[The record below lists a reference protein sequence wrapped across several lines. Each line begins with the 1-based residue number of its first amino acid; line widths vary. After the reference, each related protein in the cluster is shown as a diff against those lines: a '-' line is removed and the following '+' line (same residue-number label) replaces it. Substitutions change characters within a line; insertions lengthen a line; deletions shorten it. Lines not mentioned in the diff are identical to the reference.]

1 MAGYAVVDVE
11 TTGLFPG
18 GSDRIVEVAVVHVSP
33 DGERERS
40 WTTLLNPGRDLGP
53 QHIHGIA
60 AADVL
65 GAPTFGDVAGTLA
78 ELLAGRVF
86 VAHNASFDARFVAA
100 EYAALG
106 HDVPVVPETCLCT
119 MRWAG
124 RLLPGVAPRTLAG
137 CCAHVGIPLEGAHAA
152 LVDATATAELLR
164 YYLRVLGSAGRDA
177 DDWWRAHELAETA
190 RWPEVPVH
198 DVGCCERGASAAGAA
213 APFLERI
220 VERLPGTCGPAE
232 HQEYLAMLDRALLD
246 RLLSVREREAL
257 VGLADRLGI
266 GRTTARRLHRE
277 YLAGL
282 AAEAVRDGV
291 VTEDEVVDLVGV
303 AELLCVDKAEALEVI
318 EVARREAGLGEG
330 EAAAG
335 VGCDRFRLRPGDLVV
350 FTGDMSRPR
359 EEWMRRAVA
368 AGLVPHPQVTK
379 SVALVVAAD
388 PDSLSGK
395 AKKAAAYGIPIVG
408 ECAFEQMLQQL
419 WVEPSTSSRTDA
431 LARA

>member
-18 GSDRIVEVAVVHVSP
+18 GTDRIVEVAVVHVSP

-53 QHIHGIA
+53 QHVHGIA

-106 HDVPVVPETCLCT
+106 FDVPVVPETCLCT
-119 MRWAG
+119 MRWSG

-152 LVDATATAELLR
+152 LVDATATAALLAH
-164 YYLRVLGSAGRDA
+164 YLRLLEGGVCDVE
-177 DDWWRAHELAETA
+177 DWWRAHELAETA
-190 RWPEVPVH
+190 AWPAVPVH
-198 DVGCCERGASAAGAA
+198 DVGCCVRGAGAA
-213 APFLERI
+213 EASVPFLARI

-232 HQEYLAMLDRALLD
+232 HQEYLAMLDRAMLD
-246 RLLSVREREAL
+246 RFLSVREREAL

-266 GRTTARRLHRE
+266 GRTTAARLHRD

-291 VTEDEVVDLVGV
+291 VAEDEVVDLVGV
-303 AELLCVDKAEALEVI
+303 AEMLGVEKDEALELI
-318 EVARREAGLGEG
+318 DDARREAGSGD
-330 EAAAG
+330 AG
-335 VGCDRFRLRPGDLVV
+335 QGAGCSRFRLRPGDLVV

-359 EEWMRRAVA
+359 EEWMRRAAA
-368 AGLVPHPQVTK
+368 AGLVPHPSVTK

-395 AKKAAAYGIPIVG
+395 ARKAAAYGIPIVG
-408 ECAFEQMLQQL
+408 ECAFEQMLGRL
-419 WVEPSTSSRTDA
+419 STA
-431 LARA
+431 G